1 MIPSHF
7 NKSNEQRLIDDLNK
21 FESLRSNEQVKQFFS
36 FNNENMCFFISVFTQ
51 LIIAE
56 DVSQAQIHLN
66 SLTQFFSEQNIDFAV
81 TLEDGSASSKIA
93 AKKYKVVKIIAGGIL
108 GECHFT
114 HLKFDE
120 QTDISQHHSVF
131 FRLMQ
136 FLFSMSIFS
145 YFNLFNEANPEH
157 INSVNQAEKRQE
169 TESLEPISATQST
182 VLFRLLFNGKRIASY
197 SEFKTLCEGLV
208 IQPSKEQLFV
218 DKLESFHYLLHRHL
232 PSESTEPKDINPV
245 LRSLCNSELY
255 HNLPSVAE
263 LQQLEDN
270 HQQDLVAQLTQEIA
284 DKLELEVQQKQQL
297 LEGQEILALLY
308 GLTSNSDSNS
318 DIEMFDG
325 SSDSSFETDSR
336 SCGSSDESESSH
348 YFTELLAGSPSKTSG
363 LQNFYHT
370 CAFNASLQLLSDIFI
385 ANDLDQSAIGELY
398 KNSLYNLLCGL
409 KVTVNRTPSASPL
422 IKLKITLTSTLAK
435 ALATKVA
442 NKQGYELNVDR
453 GGDCRGTVNVK
464 AECEALNRFV
474 RSLKLVCKQARD
486 KTCRFDD
493 LKTFFERYKKLAII
507 SSNALSKKL
516 LNWSEDNEDYWLPE
530 AIKQVCVN
538 EVMTDLMSITGLS
551 TSSLCSLLQQVTLSA
566 YSTNGC
572 VHTEMHYELPT
583 GIINLATKADSY
595 DISDYLLEHIKE
607 KEASDWEL
615 PAELN
620 SSKVSITK
628 KLKQIKFCT
637 QNGSLETPKFLI
649 LSLKLFNSNKQ
660 KLTSKIKSS
669 FMIGDHSI
677 NISLDADVDT
687 GEQSLLKL
695 IEKKFIVNVPI
706 SQSSKAQ
713 SEAVNMVEYRAIAI
727 ICHIGPK
734 INSGHYITIKIS
746 DDGKHITICDDSKV
760 MSLADYKKELA
771 KNKKNDVKV
780 DDILATVCLKCKF
793 SGYLYFLKKT
803 VAVQSAE
810 A

>member
-36 FNNENMCFFISVFTQ
+36 FNNENMCFFTSAFTQ

-66 SLTQFFSEQNIDFAV
+66 TLTQFFSEQNIDAAV
-81 TLEDGSASSKIA
+81 TLEDGSASAQVA
-93 AKKYKVVKIIAGGIL
+93 AKKYKVVKIITGGIL

-114 HLKFDE
+114 HLKLDE
-120 QTDISQHHSVF
+120 QTDISQHHTVF

-145 YFNLFNEANPEH
+145 YFNLFNETNPEH
-157 INSVNQAEKRQE
+157 LNSVNQ
-169 TESLEPISATQST
+169 TEARKQTKSLEPISATQST

-197 SEFKTLCEGLV
+197 SEFKTLCRGLV

-218 DKLESFHYLLHRHL
+218 DKLESFHYLLNRHL
-232 PSESTEPKDINPV
+232 PSESTKPKELNPV
-245 LRSLCNSELY
+245 LRSLCNSKLY
-255 HNLPSVAE
+255 NNLPSVAE

-270 HQQDLVAQLTQEIA
+270 HQKDLVARLVQEIA
-284 DKLELEVQQKQQL
+284 YKLELEVQQKQQL
-297 LEGQEILALLY
+297 LEAENILALLEEFT
-308 GLTSNSDSNS
+308 LNSKT
-318 DIEMFDG
+318 EMFDG
-325 SSDSSFETDSR
+325 ASDSSFETDPL

-348 YFTELLAGSPSKTSG
+348 YLIELLAGSPSKTSG

-370 CAFNASLQLLSDIFI
+370 CAFNASLQSLSDIFI

-409 KVTVNRTPSASPL
+409 KVTVNRVPSTSPW
-422 IKLKITLTSTLAK
+422 IKHNIILTKTMAE

-442 NKQGYELNVDR
+442 NKQGYELNVHKD
-453 GGDCRGTVNVK
+453 DWRGTVNVK
-464 AECEALNRFV
+464 AECEALNRFL

-493 LKTFFERYKKLAII
+493 LKTFFERYKQLAII
-507 SSNALSKKL
+507 SNNALSKKL
-516 LNWSEDNEDYWLPE
+516 LNWSEDNDDYWLPE
-530 AIKQVCVN
+530 AINQVCAN

-551 TSSLCSLLQQVTLSA
+551 TSSLCSLRQQVRLSA
-566 YSTNGC
+566 YGTNGC
-572 VHTEMHYELPT
+572 VHTEMYYELPT
-583 GIINLATKADSY
+583 GIINLATKAASY
-595 DISDYLLEHIKE
+595 DVSDYLLEHIKA
-607 KEASDWEL
+607 KVVSDWEL
-615 PAELN
+615 PAALN
-620 SSKVSITK
+620 LPEVAITK

-660 KLTSKIKSS
+660 KLTSKSQSS
-669 FMIGDHSI
+669 LMIGDHNI
-677 NISLDADVDT
+677 NIRLDVGVDV

-706 SQSSKAQ
+706 SLSSKAQ
-713 SEAVNMVEYRAIAI
+713 SEVVNMVEYRAIAI
-727 ICHIGPK
+727 ICHIGSK

-746 DDGKHITICDDSKV
+746 DDGKHISICDDSKV
-760 MSLADYKKELA
+760 MSLDDYKKELA

-803 VAVQSAE
+803 IAVQSDE